1 LSPPDGDNSR
11 IERSWFDAMDE
22 DVDFEVLAEDGS
34 DVELGDAVDCDVE
47 GCVGVDG
54 IDEGGVGGGVG
65 GEGGDPVGCP
75 TVIKG

>member
-1 LSPPDGDNSR
+1 MSPPDGDNSR
-11 IERSWFDAMDE
+11 IDGSWFVAMDE

-34 DVELGDAVDCDVE
+34 DVELGDDVDCDVE

-54 IDEGGVGGGVG
+54 VDEGGVG
-65 GEGGDPVGCP
+65 GEGGVPVGCP